1 MQHEEII
8 NCPKSGGDL
17 CYKVQVAPEIYNY
30 MSLSCGFWTNSFMT
44 EDHEFFKQQIET
56 LPELYKDLAWKDLK
70 TGLIWLPN
78 TINDQ
83 NKGMVFANGT
93 GLQDWHWAA
102 VRAIE
107 IPQEER
113 MNHPIPGK
121 SGEFMSHKMDMK
133 NMKRFGERDYIE
145 ALSYIGIL
153 PE

>member
-44 EDHEFFKQQIET
+44 EDHEFYMQQMET
-56 LPELYKDLAWKDLK
+56 LPELYKDLAWKDPQ

-78 TINDQ
+78 TINNTEQ
-83 NKGMVFANGT
+83 GMVFANGS
-93 GLQDWHWAA
+93 GASNWKWAA
-102 VRAIE
+102 VKAIE
-107 IPQEER
+107 IPEGER
-113 MNHPIPGK
+113 KEVMGK
-121 SGEFMSHKMDMK
+121 LQTHKMDMK
-133 NMKRFGERDYIE
+133 NMHLFEERDYIE

-153 PE
+153 PN